1 MSKTLR
7 LSVIAVMLL
16 SSTALGI
23 IAYNNLYPPPPPP
36 SVPEPTPGPPPMARP
51 RVSRVPRI
59 IEKLIPVEPA
69 PAAPKPTLA
78 QIAECIRNETARYQK
93 QIHFSM
99 LTDHVPNAAA
109 GKQLHTDMIEAMRAA
124 INDTCNGPSALPS
137 GKSPQ
142 IASTTVPVD
151 ENGHRYPKVSINGR
165 PVRMMVDSGASIVS
179 LTEKD
184 ARKVG
189 LNPQSLPM
197 TKGQVTMDTANG
209 PMPVTEFTLSEITVE
224 GHILQN
230 VSALCCTKSSVSLL
244 GNSAV
249 DQLDRGTQLRLK

>member
-23 IAYNNLYPPPPPP
+23 IAYNNLYPPPPPSP
-36 SVPEPTPGPPPMARP
+36 APESTPVPPPMARP
-51 RVSRVPRI
+51 RVSRLPRI
-59 IEKLIPVEPA
+59 IEKLIPVEP
-69 PAAPKPTLA
+69 APKPTLA

-99 LTDHVPNAAA
+99 LTDPAAA
-109 GKQLHTDMIEAMRAA
+109 RKELHTDMVEAMRAA
-124 INDTCNGPSALPS
+124 IKDTCNAPSELPS
-137 GKSPQ
+137 DKSPQ

-151 ENGHRYPKVSINGR
+151 GNGHRYPKVTINGR

-197 TKGQVTMDTANG
+197 TKGQVTMDSANG
-209 PMPVTEFTLSEITVE
+209 PMPATEFTLSEITVE
-224 GHILQN
+224 GHILRN